1 MHKEYIMKL
10 SKVGIRD
17 GIYAPLE
24 SLIELNKKK
33 GVSREII
40 KRDYGQTGADIFD
53 GKTNICLVN
62 DPNYLKDDKFMNT
75 LKVFLGIDKRKY
87 NYESGD
93 SLKKIMMKYLLNN
106 ETINDSQIQNRF
118 GKKGFEVLEVFKVMG
133 YVKNL
138 GNICERNIKL

>member
-1 MHKEYIMKL
+1 MKL
-10 SKVGIRD
+10 SKVGGRD
-17 GIYAPLE
+17 EIYAPLE
-24 SLIELNKKK
+24 SIIELYKGK

-53 GKTNICLVN
+53 GKTDICLVN
-62 DPNYLKDDKFMNT
+62 DKNYLKDDKFINT
-75 LKVFLGIDKRKY
+75 IKVFLGIDKPKY

-106 ETINDSQIQNRF
+106 ETINDSQIQNFF

-133 YVKNL
+133 YVKNI
-138 GNICERNIKL
+138 GSKY